1 VKGAPAI
8 VAVERGD
15 RAALAA
21 VRALFREYADA
32 LGIDLGFQGFAA
44 EVGDLPGAYA
54 APRGALLLAGPPDAP
69 AGCVAV
75 RPLATPG
82 DAELKRLYVRPA
94 HRRGGLGRRLA
105 VAAIEAARGAGHR
118 RLGSTRWPTWTPPAG
133 SIARSGS
140 SPSPPTTQTRSPAP
154 STSGSRCGSIAR

>member
-69 AGCVAV
+69 AGCAAV

-118 RLGSTRWPTWTPPAG
+118 RLVLDTLAGMDAARALYRSLGFVPVPAYYANPLPG
-133 SIARSGS
+133 AVYLGLALR
-140 SPSPPTTQTRSPAP
+140 
-154 STSGSRCGSIAR
+154 